1 MNVIN
6 LTVENDRDL
15 YNRFDPGSDHLSEDV
30 KFYITERL
38 KDRDPGD
45 KMEICVV
52 SESPVDQDRIVRA
65 FYKWADD
72 EERAIKKEFRKNM
85 VEQLW
90 MFAIGVLFIAVSL
103 ILEKR
108 IPVVWFTVLSTI
120 GAFSI
125 WEAASIWI
133 VRNPALRLN
142 RKMVSKIRD
151 DTIVTVVQER

>member
-1 MNVIN
+1 
-6 LTVENDRDL
+6 
-15 YNRFDPGSDHLSEDV
+15 
-30 KFYITERL
+30 
-38 KDRDPGD
+38 
-45 KMEICVV
+45 
-52 SESPVDQDRIVRA
+52 
-65 FYKWADD
+65 
-72 EERAIKKEFRKNM
+72 M